1 MSDPSPQPG
10 DLNLAFAEELYTA
23 YLRDSSSVSEEWRRY
38 FDSFNGSGRRESTSR
53 LAQAHWT
60 PGPTFH
66 PAGLFRPAGN
76 GTVVTVEAS
85 HSEQVAGL
93 QDRVDKL
100 VRAHRVRGHI
110 IARIDPL
117 GLPRPSPP
125 KLVNCDRIGPS

>member
-10 DLNLAFAEELYTA
+10 GLNLAFAEELYTA

-66 PAGLFRPAGN
+66 PAGLSVP
-76 GTVVTVEAS
+76 
-85 HSEQVAGL
+85 
-93 QDRVDKL
+93 
-100 VRAHRVRGHI
+100 RAT
-110 IARIDPL
+110 AR
-117 GLPRPSPP
+117 S
-125 KLVNCDRIGPS
+125 